1 MCKKLLLIVLP
12 LISLASMTTYG
23 QDKKKQAPVKE
34 NTVQKDNSFSP
45 VEEGSA
51 VVAPNKNSKKKK
63 KKKSTRAQYEI
74 TMEQKVLEFE
84 ERMEANAKAY
94 KKQQKEMQKPQ
105 YSDPSY
111 FGHKRKPKIR
121 KLGKRKFCKECGIV
135 H

>member
-1 MCKKLLLIVLP
+1 MYKKLLLIVLP
-12 LISLASMTTYG
+12 LLSLAAIATYG
-23 QDKKKQAPVKE
+23 QDKKKQAPVQEKSA
-34 NTVQKDNSFSP
+34 QKDNSFSP

-51 VVAPNKNSKKKK
+51 VVAPNKNSKK

-121 KLGKRKFCKECGIV
+121 KFSKRKFCKECGIV

>member
-1 MCKKLLLIVLP
+1 MYKKILLLVLP
-12 LISLASMTTYG
+12 LLSLATIATYG
-23 QDKKKQAPVKE
+23 QDKKKQPPVEE
-34 NTVQKDNSFSP
+34 NSIQKDNSFSP

-63 KKKSTRAQYEI
+63 KKKSSQAQYEI

-121 KLGKRKFCKECGIV
+121 KVGKRKFCKECGIV

>member
-1 MCKKLLLIVLP
+1 MYKKFFLIVFL
-12 LISLASMTTYG
+12 LISLATITSHG
-23 QDKKKQAPVKE
+23 QTKKKKE
-34 NTVQKDNSFSP
+34 SAKKEPSQQDNAFSP
-45 VEEGSA
+45 SSEENA
-51 VVAPNKNSKKKK
+51 VLAPAKKSKKRK
-63 KKKSTRAQYEI
+63 KKKSVHERYEI
-74 TMEQKVLEFE
+74 TMEQKVREFE

-121 KLGKRKFCKECGIV
+121 KVSKRKFCKECGIV